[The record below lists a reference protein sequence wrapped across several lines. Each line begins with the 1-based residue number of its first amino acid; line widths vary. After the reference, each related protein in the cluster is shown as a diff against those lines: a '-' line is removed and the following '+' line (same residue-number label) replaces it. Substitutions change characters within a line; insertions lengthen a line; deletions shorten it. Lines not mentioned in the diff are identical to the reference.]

1 MVALKAVKKGE
12 SDWKFGARVAIVVSI
27 VWQILLGRC

>member
-27 VWQILLGRC
+27 V